1 MLFLGLLEEKL
12 LKESASVENVV
23 RAMDNHNK
31 VIINYHSKGENK
43 NTGSRIIEPVA
54 YGLTS
59 AGNPVIRA
67 FQPFGDT
74 TTKTPGW
81 KFFRLDRISYWEE
94 TNVSFGKIPD
104 YNEDELNADGDKT
117 MSVVIK
123 TYNSTIKPKEIDNI
137 NNGPKT
143 KEKIFKTKGDN
154 SLELGKRNLE
164 LIKQQQKNKIF
175 KPQGDKS
182 IDIGKRNLE
191 LLKNPIK
198 IDLDNNKK
206 VGNNFNMYTNKTQD
220 TNGPRF
226 ADQSYKPITNKNIS
240 GSVENGDISQK
251 ELDKARNQI
260 YKDYSHELN
269 NNEFDTY
276 LKDNPTVDKNQK
288 IKDKRWDKSADSR
301 FLNRKNS
308 NNREILDYKK

>member
-123 TYNSTIKPKEIDNI
+123 TYNSTIKPKEIDNL

-154 SLELGKRNLE
+154 SLEIGKRNLE
-164 LIKQQQKNKIF
+164 LIKQQQKDKIF

-206 VGNNFNMYTNKTQD
+206 VGNNFNMYTNNTQD

-288 IKDKRWDKSADSR
+288 IKDKRWNNSADSR